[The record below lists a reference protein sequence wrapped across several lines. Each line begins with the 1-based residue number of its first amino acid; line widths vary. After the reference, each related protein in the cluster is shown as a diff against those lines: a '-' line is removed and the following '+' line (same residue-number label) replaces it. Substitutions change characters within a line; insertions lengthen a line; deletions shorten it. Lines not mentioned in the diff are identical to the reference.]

1 MSRRIGFCPSLV
13 SHHHH
18 RLRLPFFPLPSTWNR
33 GCDPLPSSE
42 GCGPVFLCWMG
53 VTYQGGTREVG
64 GPARCI
70 TGRVRD
76 IIASSFSSFFLFF
89 IFFALTTLPQ
99 PPTGSTRIPP
109 AAAVYPPSFANA
121 RRRNFPSRRVLLFV
135 DKGAY
140 TRRVSPSARLFNKLC
155 RLFIPLPRLQ
165 VRVG

>member
-33 GCDPLPSSE
+33 GCDSLPSSE

-53 VTYQGGTREVG
+53 VTYQGGTLSSR
-64 GPARCI
+64 ARSPL
-70 TGRVRD
+70 
-76 IIASSFSSFFLFF
+76 SSYFLF
-89 IFFALTTLPQ
+89 FFALTTLPQ

-140 TRRVSPSARLFNKLC
+140 TRRVSPSARLFNKMC